1 MIKYFFEFMYTNML
15 LDLFC
20 MSVRIFTMVGQMY
33 IVVHC
38 YICLSFFM
46 VGQMYIAV
54 SIYIASICISMYI
67 TSLQVRC
74 TQLGEENT
82 VASDT
87 EIPTRRREFLPSLT
101 FLHVNRWRP
110 VKQCLM
116 RSPTQVNFVIYHLY
130 KQVPLDF
137 DCCIVTFSLQP
148 LTHCFGHLLS
158 DFCDRRKFN

>member
-1 MIKYFFEFMYTNML
+1 MYTNML

-20 MSVRIFTMVGQMY
+20 
-33 IVVHC
+33 
-38 YICLSFFM
+38 
-46 VGQMYIAV
+46 
-54 SIYIASICISMYI
+54 IYYGRLDVYCCTLLYLSICFSQQVRCTLLYLCIMLPSVSACIY

>member
-1 MIKYFFEFMYTNML
+1 MYTNML

-33 IVVHC
+33 GILL
-38 YICLSFFM
+38 YIAIFVYLFFM

-54 SIYIASICISMYI
+54 SIYIASNCISMYI

-101 FLHVNRWRP
+101 FLHVNRWRL

-116 RSPTQVNFVIYHLY
+116 RSLTQVNFVIYHLY

-148 LTHCFGHLLS
+148 LTHCFGNLVS
-158 DFCDRRKFN
+158 DFCDRRIKFK

>member
-1 MIKYFFEFMYTNML
+1 MYTNML

-38 YICLSFFM
+38 YICLSVFHGRLD
-46 VGQMYIAV
+46 VHCCIY
-54 SIYIASICISMYI
+54 IYIASICISMYI

-74 TQLGEENT
+74 TQLGEENM

-101 FLHVNRWRP
+101 FLHVNRWRL

-116 RSPTQVNFVIYHLY
+116 RSLTQVNFVIYHLY

-148 LTHCFGHLLS
+148 LTHCFGNLVS